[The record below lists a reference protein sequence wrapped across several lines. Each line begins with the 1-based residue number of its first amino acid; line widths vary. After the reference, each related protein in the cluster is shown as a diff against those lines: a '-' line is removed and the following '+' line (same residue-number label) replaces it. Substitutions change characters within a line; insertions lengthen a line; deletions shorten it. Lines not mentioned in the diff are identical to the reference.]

1 MKPADVKQIA
11 LMQLKAIGDTLM
23 CEPSITAIRET
34 YPQAEITFITS
45 DVAYEILRYHPG
57 IDHFIIWKKKTPL
70 LPYLGFLWRLGRLRF
85 DLLIDFHKNP
95 RSHQFAMLIRA
106 ATKISFRS
114 ARRNLGYNV
123 LLPEYALD
131 TYVPIEKLRLANH
144 ILPKPA
150 ELTIPKVY
158 FADIHRHAADA
169 IFAHQ
174 GLQKSDIVMIVSP
187 ISKVSQRLWKAPN
200 FARLCDFILQNYPVK
215 ILFTWGPGEK
225 HIVDEVKRLMQ
236 EASPSID
243 YKIDS
248 LHTLAALY
256 EKADLWVGNDSGPRH
271 LAIGA
276 GLPTFTPFGHF
287 WHRHWTPPDT
297 DAHVCVEPDNRDPKL
312 VCDRIDTLSY
322 EKVEAACREWM
333 NSMMQRIGN

>member
-1 MKPADVKQIA
+1 MKPADVKHIA

-23 CEPSITAIRET
+23 CEPSIAAIRRE
-34 YPQAEITFITS
+34 YPKAEITFITS

-57 IDHFIIWKKKTPL
+57 IDRFIIWGKKTPL
-70 LPYLGFLWRLGRLRF
+70 FPYLGFLWRLRKPLY
-85 DLLIDFHKNP
+85 DILIDFHKNP
-95 RSHQFAMLIRA
+95 RSHQFALLIRA
-106 ATKISFRS
+106 RRKISFRS
-114 ARRNLGYNV
+114 ARRNIGYDV
-123 LLPEYALD
+123 LLPDYDLD

-144 ILPKPA
+144 ILSHPA
-150 ELTIPKVY
+150 PLTIPKVY
-158 FADIHRHAADA
+158 YSEVHRQAANA
-169 IFAHQ
+169 IFAKQ
-174 GLQKSDIVMIVSP
+174 GISNSDIVMIVSP
-187 ISKVSQRLWKAPN
+187 VSKVSKRLWKPPH

-225 HIVDEVKRLMQ
+225 HLVEEVKRLMQ
-236 EASPSID
+236 EASPEID
-243 YKIDS
+243 YKIES

-297 DAHVCVEPDNRDPKL
+297 DIHVCVEPDNRDPKL
-312 VCDRIDTLSY
+312 AGDRIDTLSS
-322 EKVEAACREWM
+322 EKVVSACKLWLDAM
-333 NSMMQRIGN
+333 IPRINK